1 MLNNTIKRVKKRAC
15 EKFENLFEPPLL
27 IFTELG
33 AITATTLSPPKKPL
47 NTVDNPKALMSL
59 LTLDRL
65 FIGSNLSTAFIL
77 KSDSIL
83 AIKVRAITLIQ
94 KAEELIRLKSG
105 TGKSVIIF

>member
-1 MLNNTIKRVKKRAC
+1 
-15 EKFENLFEPPLL
+15 
-27 IFTELG
+27 
-33 AITATTLSPPKKPL
+33 
-47 NTVDNPKALMSL
+47 MSL

-65 FIGSNLSTAFIL
+65 FIGSNLSTALPL

-105 TGKSVIIF
+105 TGKSVIIFEYLVFQESCIF